1 MMRCLGGKKSTA
13 LLLSGA
19 AHATAAGQEA
29 GPKEKRGRL
38 GPAHNSVTAPLG
50 PPLGDTLSKT

>member
-38 GPAHNSVTAPLG
+38 GPVTAPLG